1 MRLLAPLSLVASSL
15 VASSLV
21 ASSLLASSLVASA
34 LTPAPA
40 AHGGTAPPR
49 DLRVVVGSA
58 AYEAAPEGDGGW
70 AIRDAW
76 GRVHARGNGRPD
88 VLIERRQLRT
98 RVVLAG
104 GARATAWSD
113 EPFVLVAD
121 SASGAVAWDGRRYRG
136 MLAFVAVDTAI
147 LVVNVVPLEAYL
159 RGVVPLELGV
169 RSPNEMAALEAQA
182 VAARSYA
189 VVRQREAGARRY
201 DLTSGAFDQ
210 VYGGIAAE
218 HPLAD
223 EAIMA
228 TAGLVLTYGGRV
240 VAAPYHSTCGGHTVP
255 ASEAWGEG
263 GDAPWL
269 RGVRDTPP
277 GSDRPWCAISP
288 RFHWERTFDRRALDE
303 AVARYVRAHAEDGAA
318 AGPAF
323 AARTTLVAGTGASA
337 GRGVREVRVTA
348 RTRSG
353 RVATLSLETD
363 AGTVRLSGTE
373 LRTTLRTARGEILSS
388 TYFSPE
394 PVVGRDGRLMQL
406 TLRGTGNGHGVGM
419 CQWGA
424 IARARA
430 GHDVRAILSAYY
442 PGATVAR
449 SP

>member
-1 MRLLAPLSLVASSL
+1 MRLLAPRSLLAPLSL

-58 AYEAAPEGDGGW
+58 AYQAAPEGDGGW

-223 EAIMA
+223 EAITA
-228 TAGLVLTYGGRV
+228 TAG
-240 VAAPYHSTCGGHTVP
+240 
-255 ASEAWGEG
+255 
-263 GDAPWL
+263 
-269 RGVRDTPP
+269 
-277 GSDRPWCAISP
+277 WC
-288 RFHWERTFDRRALDE
+288 
-303 AVARYVRAHAEDGAA
+303 
-318 AGPAF
+318 
-323 AARTTLVAGTGASA
+323 
-337 GRGVREVRVTA
+337 
-348 RTRSG
+348 
-353 RVATLSLETD
+353 
-363 AGTVRLSGTE
+363 
-373 LRTTLRTARGEILSS
+373 
-388 TYFSPE
+388 
-394 PVVGRDGRLMQL
+394 
-406 TLRGTGNGHGVGM
+406 
-419 CQWGA
+419 
-424 IARARA
+424 
-430 GHDVRAILSAYY
+430 
-442 PGATVAR
+442 
-449 SP
+449 